1 MTGRKSWLQG
11 PGWKVWPA
19 CLQHPALAV
28 LLGSETCPR
37 YLARIWCVLGCGILC
52 VTAMEVW
59 QRALEGLG
67 WRVGLR
73 PSSAPAGWWGPC
85 VASHLWGHFHPRGW
99 RIRNWRAFYFLN
111 NTISGALCWGL
122 QQKKNPK
129 WFLELLCVS
138 LCASRK
144 PDLNVPENTCTPY
157 ALTSFVLAQCVINHF
172 KIPSSQCLL
181 PWRGVYCA
189 ELHQFRRIRLNI
201 DTLCSHQ
208 VGVLEQTTIK
218 IFMLPC

>member
-1 MTGRKSWLQG
+1 MLPPT
-11 PGWKVWPA
+11 
-19 CLQHPALAV
+19 
-28 LLGSETCPR
+28 
-37 YLARIWCVLGCGILC
+37 
-52 VTAMEVW
+52 
-59 QRALEGLG
+59 
-67 WRVGLR
+67 
-73 PSSAPAGWWGPC
+73 
-85 VASHLWGHFHPRGW
+85 
-99 RIRNWRAFYFLN
+99 
-111 NTISGALCWGL
+111 SGATSIQGDEESGTDVPFIFLITPFQVRYAGVCN
-122 QQKKNPK
+122 KRKNPK